1 MSGSGEAGTESPGPP
16 EGWLRDCSLCGPSR
30 LRPEPSDDK
39 CAPVFSVCL
48 ACTRGHP
55 PLRIQQQTVLSILEA
70 AVTEWPAALPLARKR
85 PPSPCLLF
93 LTPSREPH
101 VTTFS
106 KSSYLPAAHVQ
117 ISLHAGGHDPVH
129 TELFLTTKS
138 GDVCQQQETICFFSR
153 K

>member
-1 MSGSGEAGTESPGPP
+1 MSRSGEAGAEPPGPP
-16 EGWLRDCSLCGPSR
+16 EGWLRACSLCDPPR
-30 LRPEPSDDK
+30 LRPGPSDDK
-39 CAPVFSVCL
+39 CAPVFSICL
-48 ACTRGHP
+48 ACTTGHP
-55 PLRIQQQTVLSILEA
+55 PLRVQQQTVLSIPEA
-70 AVTEWPAALPLARKR
+70 AVTAWSAALPLARKW

-93 LTPSREPH
+93 LTPSKEPH

-117 ISLHAGGHDPVH
+117 ISLHAGGHEPVH